1 MLDQVLTDTLDAGI
15 WKGLIY
21 FTLFPQYLT
30 LPLFQNNTSWLG
42 TGHYLAGGRAT
53 RMRKRVGQEVVALP
67 SESFKT
73 SDPPLTPFNKIVTLP
88 QDKIVERLL
97 TNNVLCFF
105 LHIKL

>member
-1 MLDQVLTDTLDAGI
+1 MI
-15 WKGLIY
+15 FKGLSASPLDKLVRVSVY
-21 FTLFPQYLT
+21 FIECSP
-30 LPLFQNNTSWLG
+30 LG
-42 TGHYLAGGRAT
+42 TGHYLAGGGGGRAT

-97 TNNVLCFF
+97 TNNVLCLF

>member
-1 MLDQVLTDTLDAGI
+1 MFVRDRSL
-15 WKGLIY
+15 
-21 FTLFPQYLT
+21 FT
-30 LPLFQNNTSWLG
+30 G
-42 TGHYLAGGRAT
+42 GGRAT
-53 RMRKRVGQEVVALP
+53 RMRKRVGQEVVPLP

-88 QDKIVERLL
+88 QDKILERLL

>member
-1 MLDQVLTDTLDAGI
+1 MI
-15 WKGLIY
+15 
-21 FTLFPQYLT
+21 LFV
-30 LPLFQNNTSWLG
+30 SLG
-42 TGHYLAGGRAT
+42 TGHYLAGGEGRAT

-97 TNNVLCFF
+97 TNNILCFF
-105 LHIKL
+105 LHVKL

>member
-1 MLDQVLTDTLDAGI
+1 MIYVC
-15 WKGLIY
+15 KGPVIIY
-21 FTLFPQYLT
+21 R
-30 LPLFQNNTSWLG
+30 
-42 TGHYLAGGRAT
+42 GGRAT

-88 QDKIVERLL
+88 QDKILERLL

>member
-1 MLDQVLTDTLDAGI
+1 MIYVC
-15 WKGLIY
+15 KGPVIIY
-21 FTLFPQYLT
+21 R
-30 LPLFQNNTSWLG
+30 G
-42 TGHYLAGGRAT
+42 GGRAT

-73 SDPPLTPFNKIVTLP
+73 FDPPLTPFNKIVTLP
-88 QDKIVERLL
+88 QDKILERLL